1 MNRVIVY
8 VPFLLLGLAVSFV
21 GPIPL
26 SSQSLQDTSRENR
39 EAHPYP
45 GLSRP
50 QGSSYSADGS
60 MSDEVLAVSG
70 QGIGGESLDALEDAL
85 ANDGQMIVEPEH
97 KRNGMKHFLSSFK
110 LPEHL
115 EFAGQRVPLDTW
127 YVRERIEYEFY
138 QFLAAEGDSIIIAKR
153 TGRCFPLVEKKLAE
167 AGLPD
172 DLKYM
177 LLVESK
183 CVAAA
188 YSRARASGP
197 WQFINSTGKRFKLRS
212 NKWRDE
218 RRNLELSTNA
228 AIKYLRHLRQVT
240 GDWFLGMAA
249 YNAGEAN
256 IKKHLKAQKV
266 DDYWNLHYVRET
278 MRYVPRIIAA
288 KEIFSQP
295 EKYLGLTKE
304 DLYTPV
310 ETKTVSVRVRKSKE
324 HLASIAERNGTYY
337 LELKM
342 LNPELRRAY
351 LPRGTYTL
359 KVPVQDCSGSCVQ
372 QAISP

>member
-1 MNRVIVY
+1 MKRPMVY
-8 VPFLLLGLAVSFV
+8 GPLLIAGLIISCISPVS
-21 GPIPL
+21 L
-26 SSQSLQDTSRENR
+26 SSQSLQDADRENQKDY
-39 EAHPYP
+39 PYP

-50 QGSSYSADGS
+50 ID
-60 MSDEVLAVSG
+60 SG
-70 QGIGGESLDALEDAL
+70 LREAAPSRAEMDVRGQEFDPESLDSLSDDSSM
-85 ANDGQMIVEPEH
+85 DGQLIIVPEV
-97 KRNGMKHFLSSFK
+97 KRHGTKHFLSSYK
-110 LPEHL
+110 LPNEL
-115 EFAGQRVPLDTW
+115 EFAGQPVPLDTW

-153 TGRCFPLVEKKLAE
+153 TGRCFPPVEKQLAE

-197 WQFINSTGKRFKLRS
+197 WQFIHSTGKRFKLNS

-218 RRNLELSTNA
+218 RRNLELSTEA
-228 AIKYLRHLRQVT
+228 AIKYLRHLKRVT
-240 GDWFLGMAA
+240 GDWFLAMAA
-249 YNAGEAN
+249 YNAGETN
-256 IKKHLKAQKV
+256 IKKNLRAQKV
-266 DDYWNLHYVRET
+266 QDYWNLHYVRET

-310 ETKTVSVRVRKSKE
+310 ETQTISVRVRRSKE
-324 HLASIAERNGTYY
+324 HLSKIAERYGTYF
-337 LELKM
+337 LELRM
-342 LNPELRRAY
+342 LNPELKRAY

-359 KVPVQDCSGSCVQ
+359 KVPIKRCSGDCLQ
-372 QAISP
+372 QATGP

>member
-1 MNRVIVY
+1 MNKAIVS
-8 VPFLLLGLAVSFV
+8 VPFVLLGLVMSFV
-21 GPIPL
+21 GPVPL
-26 SSQSLQDTSRENR
+26 SSQSLQDTNKNNQK
-39 EAHPYP
+39 AYPYP

-50 QGSSYSADGS
+50 NTSSYPFNADHSEDNVDGTDQG
-60 MSDEVLAVSG
+60 MAG
-70 QGIGGESLDALEDAL
+70 QLIGAPA
-85 ANDGQMIVEPEH
+85 I
-97 KRNGMKHFLSSFK
+97 KRNGPKQFLSAIK

-115 EFAGQRVPLDTW
+115 EFAGQRVPLETW

-153 TGRCFPLVEKKLAE
+153 MGRCFPLVEKKLAE

-183 CVAAA
+183 CVSAA

-197 WQFINSTGKRFKLRS
+197 WQFIRSTGKRFKLNS

-228 AIKYLRHLRQVT
+228 AIKYLRHLKQVT

-249 YNAGEAN
+249 YNAGETN
-256 IKKHLKAQKV
+256 ILKHLKAQKV
-266 DDYWNLHYVRET
+266 HDYWNLHYVRET
-278 MRYVPRIIAA
+278 MRYVPRIIVA
-288 KEIFSQP
+288 KEIFSKP

-310 ETKTVSVRVRKSKE
+310 ETKTISVRVRKSKE
-324 HLASIAERNGTYY
+324 HLTSIAERHGTYF
-337 LELKM
+337 LELRM
-342 LNPELRRAY
+342 LNPEIRRAY
-351 LPRGTYTL
+351 LPRGTYSL
-359 KVPVQDCSGSCVQ
+359 KVPVQDCSSLCMQ
-372 QAISP
+372 QATRP